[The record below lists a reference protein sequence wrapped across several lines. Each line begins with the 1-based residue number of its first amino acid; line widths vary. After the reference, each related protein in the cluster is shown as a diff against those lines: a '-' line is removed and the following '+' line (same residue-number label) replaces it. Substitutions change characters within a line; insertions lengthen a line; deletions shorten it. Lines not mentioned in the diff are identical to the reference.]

1 MKENP
6 PQVEGVVLK
15 VDPEGKFVEISIGSD
30 DGLRKE
36 HRMHVYRTK
45 PQGKFVGTIE
55 IVEVDA
61 DQAVGRILPEFR
73 QGTIQKGD
81 LVAAR
86 ITTSL

>member
-1 MKENP
+1 
-6 PQVEGVVLK
+6 
-15 VDPEGKFVEISIGSD
+15 
-30 DGLRKE
+30 LRKE
-36 HRMHVYRTK
+36 HRLQVYRVN

-61 DQAVGRILPEFR
+61 DQAVARILPEFR

-86 ITTSL
+86 ITASL